1 MLLVDNEILVDDFL
15 TEFKR
20 RFSNFCNK
28 APVIL
33 TFKITPSSCFL
44 KDCELG
50 IVHKFEFDHLSD
62 VKSNIKIIKDWLIE
76 NVYPRMIEE
85 SFLEEDLSNEEIEK
99 LIENGMDEEVAI
111 MKKNIQVSE
120 TIWVIEKLIIKRDE
134 LFIRNETTDRVYRY
148 KIKMPST
155 LFLKK
160 IRSGDMNQKEIFN
173 FFYAK
178 AELLNEDLPNWKL
191 ENNKYDK

>member
-1 MLLVDNEILVDDFL
+1 MLLTDGNIVVDEFL
-15 TEFKR
+15 DEFKK
-20 RFSNFCNK
+20 RFSNFCSK

-44 KDCELG
+44 KDCEKE

-62 VKSNIKIIKDWLIE
+62 VKANIKIIKDWLIE

-85 SFLEEDLSNEEIEK
+85 NFIEEDYSNEEIEK
-99 LIENGMDEEVAI
+99 LIESGMNEEDAI
-111 MKKNIQVSE
+111 MKKKIRIE
-120 TIWVIEKLIIKRDE
+120 EFTWIIEKLIIKRDE
-134 LFIRNETTDRVYRY
+134 LFIRNIDTDRTYRY

-160 IRSGDMNQKEIFN
+160 IRNGSMSQKEIFS
-173 FFYAK
+173 FFYSK
-178 AELLNEDLPNWKL
+178 SELLNEDKPEWRSN
-191 ENNKYDK
+191 DK

>member
-50 IVHKFEFDHLSD
+50 TVHKFEFDHLSD
-62 VKSNIKIIKDWLIE
+62 VKANIKIIKDWLIE

-85 SFLEEDLSNEEIEK
+85 SFLEEDFSNEEIEK
-99 LIENGMDEEVAI
+99 LIEDGMDEEEAI

-120 TIWVIEKLIIKRDE
+120 TTWVIEKLIIKRDE
-134 LFIRNETTDRVYRY
+134 LFVRNETTDRVYRY

-160 IRSGDMNQKEIFN
+160 IRSGNMSQKEIFN

-191 ENNKYDK
+191 ENNK